1 MTLPSGYRSSHQRA
15 NLAARY
21 VLPLAWQA
29 LTATSGL
36 VATARMMSRWRRHRT
51 EPRTSLAKWTG
62 SVSYVEILF
71 LDGVLIRI
79 FGRTLI
85 CGCFQQCAR
94 GIDGNQ
100 WPSVFPR
107 VFDSGRLFPPG
118 PALQPEKGRRR
129 RVTRHRHLVGFV
141 RHCSVGLIR
150 RRREFHGEVLAH
162 GLRVYALRAQACGD
176 LLVREAGGSHRFD
189 RIAVGFGRL
198 ILWLSARH
206 RSFL

>member
-62 SVSYVEILF
+62 SVSDVEILF
-71 LDGVLIRI
+71 LDGVFIRI

-85 CGCFQQCAR
+85 CGCVQQCAR
-94 GIDGNQ
+94 SVDRNQ
-100 WPSVFPR
+100 WPAVFPR
-107 VFDSGRLFPPG
+107 VLDPRGFSPS
-118 PALQPEKGRRR
+118 ALGLQEEERCRGWI
-129 RVTRHRHLVGFV
+129 TSHRHLVRSVRNGGAGF
-141 RHCSVGLIR
+141 IR
-150 RRREFHGEVLAH
+150 RRSEFHREVPAH
-162 GLRVYALRAQACGD
+162 GLRIYSFRAQA
-176 LLVREAGGSHRFD
+176 
-189 RIAVGFGRL
+189 
-198 ILWLSARH
+198 
-206 RSFL
+206 